1 MKLQLAV
8 GITALA
14 LLGAACS
21 AQHEPPAQSP
31 SPSSHSASPG
41 LAPREHTRSV
51 PDDCAAQAATAP
63 GKYADMKDVV
73 LAAIREG
80 VPAHVPGAAYRRIPT
95 DQPWSRAFMALSTE
109 NVCVVDALSAAWGVD
124 VRGWIYTKESGK

>member
-14 LLGAACS
+14 LLGSACS
-21 AQHEPPAQSP
+21 AQHDQAAPSP
-31 SPSSHSASPG
+31 SPRSHSASPG
-41 LAPREHTRSV
+41 LAPEHVRSV
-51 PDDCAAQAATAP
+51 PDDCADQAAKAP
-63 GKYADMKDVV
+63 ERYADMKDVV

-80 VPAHVPGAAYRRIPT
+80 VPAHTPGASYRRIPT
-95 DQPWSRAFMALSTE
+95 DQPWSQAFMALSTE

-124 VRGWIYTKESGK
+124 INGWLYTKGTK

>member
-8 GITALA
+8 GITAVA

-21 AQHEPPAQSP
+21 ATPATAP
-31 SPSSHSASPG
+31 SPSEVHSASPG
-41 LAPREHTRSV
+41 LAPEHVRSV
-51 PDDCAAQAATAP
+51 PDDCADQAAKAP
-63 GKYADMKDVV
+63 TRYADMKDVV
-73 LAAIREG
+73 LSAIRAG

>member
-1 MKLQLAV
+1 MKAIV
-8 GITALA
+8 VAGVAALA

-21 AQHEPPAQSP
+21 ATPVTPVTA
-31 SPSSHSASPG
+31 PSSSEVHSASPG
-41 LAPREHTRSV
+41 LAPEHVRSV
-51 PDDCAAQAATAP
+51 PDDCADQAATAATR
-63 GKYADMKDVV
+63 YADMKDVV

-80 VPAHVPGAAYRRIPT
+80 VPTHVPGAAYRRIPT
-95 DQPWSRAFMALSTE
+95 DQPWSHAFMTLSTE

>member
-1 MKLQLAV
+1 MKSRVVV
-8 GITALA
+8 GAAALA

-21 AQHEPPAQSP
+21 AQPVPAP
-31 SPSSHSASPG
+31 SPSTHSASPLLTTTTECAG
-41 LAPREHTRSV
+41 LAAEAPTRYSPYRE
-51 PDDCAAQAATAP
+51 Q
-63 GKYADMKDVV
+63 V

-109 NVCVVDALSAAWGVD
+109 NVCVVDALSTAWGVD

>member
-1 MKLQLAV
+1 MKLQLAA
-8 GITALA
+8 GITAVA

-21 AQHEPPAQSP
+21 AQHEPPAP

-41 LAPREHTRSV
+41 LAPEHVRSV

-95 DQPWSRAFMALSTE
+95 GQPWSRAFMALSTE

>member
-8 GITALA
+8 GITAVA
-14 LLGAACS
+14 LLGSACS
-21 AQHEPPAQSP
+21 ATPVTA
-31 SPSSHSASPG
+31 PSSSEVHSASPG

-80 VPAHVPGAAYRRIPT
+80 VPA
-95 DQPWSRAFMALSTE
+95 
-109 NVCVVDALSAAWGVD
+109 
-124 VRGWIYTKESGK
+124 

>member
-1 MKLQLAV
+1 MKSLV
-8 GITALA
+8 ITGITALA
-14 LLGAACS
+14 LLGSACS
-21 AQHEPPAQSP
+21 AQTERPAPSP
-31 SPSSHSASPG
+31 TPSSHSASPG
-41 LAPREHTRSV
+41 LAPEEHVRSV
-51 PDDCAAQAATAP
+51 PDDCADQAATAP

-73 LAAIREG
+73 LSAIREG

-109 NVCVVDALSAAWGVD
+109 NVCVVDALSTAWGVD

>member
-14 LLGAACS
+14 LLGSACS
-21 AQHEPPAQSP
+21 AQTEQPAPSP
-31 SPSSHSASPG
+31 SPRSHSASPG
-41 LAPREHTRSV
+41 LTAKPAA
-51 PDDCAAQAATAP
+51 DDCAAQAVQE
-63 GKYADMKDVV
+63 YAQYKETV

-95 DQPWSRAFMALSTE
+95 DQPWSQAFMALSTE

-124 VRGWIYTKESGK
+124 VRGWIYSKESGK